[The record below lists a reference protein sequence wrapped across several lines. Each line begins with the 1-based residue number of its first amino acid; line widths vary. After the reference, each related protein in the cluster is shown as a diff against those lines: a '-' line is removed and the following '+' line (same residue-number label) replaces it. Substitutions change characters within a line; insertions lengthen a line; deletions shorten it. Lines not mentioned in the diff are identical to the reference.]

1 MGEPFLLVLQDS
13 AALLVHDPMFVD
25 YDDDDDDEDNDN
37 DDDADDDD
45 VDNDENDDEVGEPFL
60 LVLQDSARADGWVE
74 SKLTPNLRFFIRD
87 IKSTW
92 NKNLA
97 FQGL

>member
-1 MGEPFLLVLQDS
+1 MSGWVGTFLMVLQDS
-13 AALLVHDPMFVD
+13 AALLVHDPMLVD
-25 YDDDDDDEDNDN
+25 YDEDDDDEDNDN
-37 DDDADDDD
+37 DDDADD

-97 FQGL
+97 F